1 MKKSALI
8 TGGTGFIGTYL
19 SKALLKKG
27 WKIKIIDLKDSNDPY
42 ILKNCKIY
50 KKDVTKL
57 KFSHSCLGNVS
68 VIFHLAALPSIS
80 RKSKKIFINNNLN
93 GTRNIIKCAK
103 KRGIKK
109 IVYTSSS
116 TVYGIP
122 KKAILDEKDAGNT
135 IAFYGDSKWKAE
147 KLLINSSEKNFNVNI
162 LRPRVVIGPGRLG
175 IFGLL
180 FKRILN
186 NKNIYLIGDGSNY
199 FQFTNVNDFVDAC
212 IKCIKLKKDIILNIG
227 SKDKISTYNL
237 LKNLIKKN
245 KSKSKIIKTPSFIIK
260 KILKILELFG
270 LSPLTKEQYAI
281 ADKNFYLNTK
291 KAESAIKWKSKI
303 STLTTL
309 DESYN
314 WFKMNSKKNNQTKEI
329 GILTIFNNY
338 QQSGFQ
344 K

>member
-1 MKKSALI
+1 MKKTALI

-19 SKALLKKG
+19 AKALLKKG
-27 WKIKIIDLKDSNDPY
+27 WKIKIVDLKYSNDPFL
-42 ILKNCKIY
+42 IKNCEIY
-50 KKDVTKL
+50 KIDITKL
-57 KFSHSCLGNVS
+57 KFNHTCFDGVN

-80 RKSKKIFINNNLN
+80 RKSKKIFLNNNLN

-103 KRGIKK
+103 KRAIKK
-109 IVYTSSS
+109 IIYTSSS

-147 KLLINSSEKNFNVNI
+147 KLLINSTKKNFNVNI

-186 NKNIYLIGDGSNY
+186 NKNIYLIGNGSNY

-212 IKCIKLKKDIILNIG
+212 IKCIKLNKNIILNIG
-227 SKDKISTYNL
+227 SKDRISTYNL
-237 LKNLIKKN
+237 LKSLIKKN
-245 KSKSKIIKTPSFIIK
+245 KSKSNIIKTPSLIIK
-260 KILKILELFG
+260 KVLKILEFFG
-270 LSPLTKEQYAI
+270 VSPLTKEQYAI
-281 ADKNFYLNTK
+281 ADKNFYLSTE
-291 KAESAIKWKSKI
+291 KAESTIKWKSKI
-303 STLTTL
+303 STLATL
-309 DESYN
+309 NESYK
-314 WFKMNSKKNNQTKEI
+314 WFKKNSKKNNQTKEI
-329 GILTIFNNY
+329 GILTIFNNF